1 MNAAAGPPAKTTYA
15 TAGVAGGI
23 NERRSGAAGKDDR
36 HCGEDVSGSNTV
48 AMTPAAATCTVEDA
62 SGSNMHRGED
72 ASGED
77 ASGEDTSG
85 KVDHSASGDG
95 RRGDQ
100 GGPVSGSK
108 IIRVAEEM
116 GTQDANATDVVGG
129 TPPATETSE
138 DPSAGQSMP
147 TRPSPNEEASHGRS
161 APMWP
166 SPRISRTSV
175 PLP

>member
-15 TAGVAGGI
+15 TVGVAGGS
-23 NERRSGAAGKDDR
+23 NERRGGVAGEDDG
-36 HCGEDVSGSNTV
+36 HCGEDV
-48 AMTPAAATCTVEDA
+48 

-138 DPSAGQSMP
+138 DPSAGSQCP
-147 TRPSPNEEASHGRS
+147 ARPSPNEEASHGRS

>member
-1 MNAAAGPPAKTTYA
+1 M
-15 TAGVAGGI
+15 GVAGGS
-23 NERRSGAAGKDDR
+23 NERRGGVAGEDDG
-36 HCGEDVSGSNTV
+36 HCGEDVSGSN
-48 AMTPAAATCTVEDA
+48 MHRGEDA
-62 SGSNMHRGED
+62 SGED

-138 DPSAGQSMP
+138 DPSAGSQCP
-147 TRPSPNEEASHGRS
+147 ARPSPNEEASHGRS